1 MSRGRSPTSDSTG
14 PRMTDKLQSLES
26 AGAKAVIVKISR
38 AHIWSRRGWAKNAF
52 QKHNL
57 LHPCV
62 AGGGRH
68 KAFRKMKKKTERRKS
83 SLTAETI
90 FRNVWKGTLHVKRRY
105 FLFLFFTFFPTLLS
119 PRLFALASA
128 AGETIDFKVLLL
140 TGEP

>member
-1 MSRGRSPTSDSTG
+1 MIRGRSPTSDSTG

-68 KAFRKMKKKTERRKS
+68 KAFRKMKKKTERKKEER
-83 SLTAETI
+83 A
-90 FRNVWKGTLHVKRRY
+90 V
-105 FLFLFFTFFPTLLS
+105 
-119 PRLFALASA
+119 
-128 AGETIDFKVLLL
+128 
-140 TGEP
+140 